1 MPAPKLWHVRH
12 SRSLRPLW
20 LAKEMGVDLE
30 VETIPNDRAYFASED
45 WARINPAGKVPV
57 LMDGETRVAESVAIM
72 EYLMATRGPTTLAV
86 PPGDPEFA
94 DWLFWLH
101 YAEAGSCAYV
111 ATYLG
116 HVLGVADY
124 QVSDAHKALL
134 EGQIARMQGLVAAA
148 VADRD
153 FLLARGFSA
162 ADVAMGYTLH
172 LTRLTKTEL
181 TPPVAAYMARLDA
194 RPAFAE
200 ALALGRKAK
209 S

>member
-1 MPAPKLWHVRH
+1 MSLKLWHVRH

-20 LAKEMGVDLE
+20 LAKEMGVEME
-30 VETIPNDRAYFASED
+30 VETVPNDRAHFASEE
-45 WARINPAGKVPV
+45 WARVNPAGKIPV
-57 LMDGETRVAESVAIM
+57 LYDGDVRLAESVAIM
-72 EYLMATRGPTTLAV
+72 EYLMATRGPTPLAV
-86 PPGDPEFA
+86 GPGEPDYA

-116 HVLGVADY
+116 HVLGVEDY

-134 EGQIARMQGLVAAA
+134 ERQIARAQALVADA

-153 FLLARGFSA
+153 FLLARGFTA
-162 ADVAMGYTLH
+162 ADIAMGYTLH

-200 ALALGRKAK
+200 SLALGRRPRA
-209 S
+209 